1 MTNYDRLKTRIIIAQ
16 AVGENPDYVR
26 VISSKSEDS
35 KLKRTLY
42 ALDDFKG
49 HNLCISFSKVPTIE
63 EAREQ
68 IKDLYLFGIEWD
80 FDIEFEDRSEEL
92 I

>member
-26 VISSKSEDS
+26 TISSKGEDS
-35 KLKRTLY
+35 KLGRTLY

-49 HNLCISFSKVPTIE
+49 LNLCLGFSHVPTIE

-68 IKDLYLFGIEWD
+68 VKDLYLCGIEWD
-80 FDIEFEDRSEEL
+80 FDEEMRV

>member
-1 MTNYDRLKTRIIIAQ
+1 MIDYDKIRTRIIIAK
-16 AVGENPDYVR
+16 AIGKNPDYVR
-26 VISSKSEDS
+26 VIDQSG

-42 ALDDFKG
+42 ALDDYKG
-49 HNLCISFSKVPTIE
+49 HNLCLAFDHVPTVH

-68 IKDLYLFGIEWD
+68 VKYLYLCGVEWD
-80 FDIEFEDRSEEL
+80 FDEEMGT